1 MLTLQEVLDLQAQ
14 NKITITI
21 DRSYTN
27 NSRYTIVRASNDE
40 GQYYL
45 NEYCLFVP
53 CLHTK
58 NYSAIRDNFNTNYC
72 GSNTLENILVIDK
85 KLYIVEYHN
94 WTSEEEQEV
103 KLAPF
108 DGYEYTEL
116 LKIDTV
122 RATSEQSVKQAV
134 HKLVL
139 GSDSYPF
146 GTYRRYPRLR
156 KYRKSE
162 IQAHPTL
169 PQDIKDELCEKHS
182 KYFVLFSMDGDYIGL
197 YPRPKQDA
205 YYDYDYDLNDEATL
219 HINYT
224 LDSLF
229 GQVFTIRKSKYEEN
243 IIITG
248 VSLC

>member
-14 NKITITI
+14 NKITVTI
-21 DRSYTN
+21 DRSYQN

-45 NEYCLFVP
+45 NEYCIFVQN
-53 CLHTK
+53 LHTK
-58 NYSAIRDNFNTNYC
+58 NYSVVRDRFNTNYC
-72 GSNTLENILVIDK
+72 GSNTLEKILVIDN
-85 KLYIVEYHN
+85 KLYIVEYLN
-94 WTSEEEQEV
+94 WISDDEQEV

-116 LKIDTV
+116 LKTDTV
-122 RATSEQSVKQAV
+122 RAVGEVAV
-134 HKLVL
+134 RQTLHKLVL
-139 GSDSYPF
+139 GSDAYPF
-146 GTYRRYPRLR
+146 SVYRKYPRLR

-182 KYFVLFSMDGDYIGL
+182 KYFVLFSMDGEYIGL

-205 YYDYDYDLNDEATL
+205 YYDYDYDLDDEAIL

-229 GQVFTIRKSKYEEN
+229 GQVFTIRKLKYEEN